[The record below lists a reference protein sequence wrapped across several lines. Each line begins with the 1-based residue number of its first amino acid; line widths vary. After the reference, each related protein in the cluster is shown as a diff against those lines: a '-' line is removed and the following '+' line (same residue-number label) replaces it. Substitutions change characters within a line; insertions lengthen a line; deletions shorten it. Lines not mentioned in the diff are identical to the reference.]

1 MLDPKLVSQVVR
13 EVLSRLTNAEVRS
26 AKAES
31 DTAPAARE
39 NHSDF
44 RLPTSAFGIY
54 TDMAAAVE
62 AAHASFLKLRE
73 SGVSARRKAINVI
86 RRMCV
91 EKATEW
97 GTLEFNET
105 KIGRLAHKIEKL
117 GICGDLVPGVEALE
131 RQAYSGDYGLTVI
144 DFAPW
149 GVIGAITP
157 STHSVP
163 TLTGNA
169 INMIAAGNSVVY
181 NTHPA
186 AAKCAAVAIRAYNEA
201 IHAETGIS
209 DLLTTVVK
217 PTLET
222 FDTMCHHPLVKL
234 LCVTGG
240 PAVVAAAMKTG
251 KRAICAGPGNPPVV
265 VDETADLAKA
275 ARSIIAGAAY
285 DNNLL
290 CIGEK
295 EVFVVE
301 AVADKLLEE
310 LSRAGAYRLNTAQ
323 IEALAQKAFVFP
335 QGQGAGCSHPVV
347 NRDLVGRDAAVLA
360 KAIGL
365 DIPASVEL
373 LVGETKADHIF
384 VDEEQMMPFLPIVR
398 VPDVDTAIAEA
409 VKAEH
414 GYRHT
419 GIMHSRNIDA
429 LTKMAQV
436 IDTTLFI
443 KNGPSMTGL
452 GLGGE
457 GFLSF
462 SIATPTGEGVTTPM
476 TFTRSRRCVMVEN
489 LNLY

>member
-1 MLDPKLVSQVVR
+1 MAAIDEKLVARVVG
-13 EVLSRLTNAEVRS
+13 EVLTRLSTQTPS
-26 AKAES
+26 AAPKRAPS
-31 DTAPAARE
+31 QTAYCVYE
-39 NHSDF
+39 
-44 RLPTSAFGIY
+44 
-54 TDMAAAVE
+54 DMNAAVE
-62 AAHASFLKLRE
+62 AAQRSFEMLRA
-73 SGVSARRKAINVI
+73 GGMTARKKAIAVI
-86 RRMCV
+86 RKLCV
-91 EKATEW
+91 QKAKEW
-97 GTLEFNET
+97 GEIEFNET
-105 KIGRLAHKIEKL
+105 KIGRLDHKIEKL
-117 GICGDLVPGVEALE
+117 SICGELVPGVEMIDRMAF
-131 RQAYSGDYGLTVI
+131 SGDSGLTVI
-144 DFAPW
+144 DYAPW

-169 INMIAAGNSVVY
+169 INMIAAGNAITY
-181 NTHPA
+181 NTHPS
-186 AAKCAAVAIRAYNEA
+186 AAKCAAIAVREYNQAIAK
-201 IHAETGIS
+201 ETGIT

-222 FDTMCHHPLVKL
+222 FDALCKHPHVKL

-251 KRAICAGPGNPPVV
+251 KRAVCAGPGNPPVV
-265 VDETADLAKA
+265 VDETADLDAA
-275 ARSIIAGAAY
+275 ARAIIQGASY

-295 EVFVVE
+295 EVFVV
-301 AVADKLLEE
+301 ASVADKLLEA
-310 LSRAGAYRLNTAQ
+310 LRKAGAVQLNAQQ
-323 IEALAQKAFVFP
+323 IEALAEKAFVFP
-335 QGQGAGCSHPVV
+335 QGKGAGCPHPVV

-365 DIPASVEL
+365 DIPASTQL
-373 LVGETKADHIF
+373 LFGETKADHIF
-384 VDEEQMMPFLPIVR
+384 VDEEQMMPFIPVVR
-398 VPDVDTAIAEA
+398 VPDVDAAIAEA
-409 VKAEH
+409 IKAEH
-414 GYRHT
+414 GYKHT
-419 GIMHSRNIDA
+419 GVMHSQNIRN
-429 LTKMAQV
+429 LTKMAQE

-443 KNGPSMTGL
+443 KNGPCMTGL

>member
-1 MLDPKLVSQVVR
+1 MATIDETLVSKVVR
-13 EVLSRLTNAEVRS
+13 EVLARLQTETKTAP
-26 AKAES
+26 
-31 DTAPAARE
+31 TAPAEQSR
-39 NHSDF
+39 
-44 RLPTSAFGIY
+44 FGVY
-54 TDMAAAVE
+54 DDMGAACE
-62 AAHASFLKLRE
+62 AAHRSFEKLRDL
-73 SGVSARRKAINVI
+73 GVSARRKAIQVI
-86 RRMCV
+86 RTMCV
-91 EKATEW
+91 AKAEEW
-97 GTLEFNET
+97 GSIEFAET
-105 KIGRLAHKIEKL
+105 KIGRLDHKIEKL
-117 GICGDLVPGVEALE
+117 KICGDLVPGVEFLE
-131 RQAYSGDYGLTVI
+131 RMAFSGDFGLTII

-149 GVIGAITP
+149 GVIGAVTP

-186 AAKCAAVAIRAYNEA
+186 AAKCAAIAIRAYNEA
-201 IHAETGIS
+201 IFAAIGIS

-222 FDTMCHHPLVKL
+222 FDQMCKHPNVRL

-265 VDETADLAKA
+265 VDETADLDLAAK
-275 ARSIIAGAAY
+275 SIIQGASY

-301 AVADKLLEE
+301 AVADKLIAALN
-310 LSRAGAYRLNTAQ
+310 RAGAVQLNAQQ
-323 IEALAQKAFVFP
+323 IEALAEKAFVFP
-335 QGQGAGCSHPVV
+335 QGKGAGCPHPVV

-360 KAIGL
+360 KSIGL
-365 DIPASVEL
+365 DVPPTTQL
-373 LVGETKADHIF
+373 LFGETKEDHLF
-384 VDEEQMMPFLPIVR
+384 VDEEQMMPFIPVVR
-398 VPDVDTAIAEA
+398 VPNVDAGIAAAIR
-409 VKAEH
+409 AEH
-414 GYRHT
+414 GYKHT
-419 GIMHSRNIDA
+419 AIMHSQNIRN

-436 IDTTLFI
+436 VDTTLFI
-443 KNGPSMTGL
+443 KNGPCMTGL

-462 SIATPTGEGVTTPM
+462 SVATPTGEGVTTPM

-489 LNLY
+489 LNLF

>member
-1 MLDPKLVSQVVR
+1 MANIDERLLAKVVG
-13 EVLSRLTNAEVRS
+13 EVLARLQTQLQPGAPTPS
-26 AKAES
+26 S
-31 DTAPAARE
+31 APAK
-39 NHSDF
+39 
-44 RLPTSAFGIY
+44 PAFGVY
-54 TDMAAAVE
+54 ERMEDSVE

-73 SGVSARRKAINVI
+73 KGVNARKQAIEVI
-86 RRMCV
+86 RKLCV
-91 EKATEW
+91 EKAQEW
-97 GTLEFNET
+97 GTIEFNET
-105 KIGRLAHKIEKL
+105 KIGRLDHKIEKL
-117 GICGDLVPGVEALE
+117 KICGPLVPGVEMLDRMAF
-131 RQAYSGDYGLTVI
+131 SGDFGLTLI

-169 INMIAAGNSVVY
+169 INMIAAGNAVVY
-181 NTHPA
+181 NTHPSA
-186 AAKCAAVAIRAYNEA
+186 ANCAAIAVKAYNEA
-201 IHAETGIS
+201 IFAVTGIS

-217 PTLET
+217 PTLDT
-222 FDTMCHHPLVKL
+222 FGVLCNHPKVRL

-275 ARSIIAGAAY
+275 AQSIIQGGSY

-295 EVFVVE
+295 EVFVVDS
-301 AVADKLLEE
+301 VADKLMEE
-310 LSRAGAYRLNTAQ
+310 LKKAGAVQLTPSQ
-323 IEALAQKAFVFP
+323 IEALAEKAFVFP
-335 QGQGAGCSHPVV
+335 QGKGAGCPHPVV

-365 DIPASVEL
+365 EVPASTML
-373 LVGETKADHIF
+373 LFGETKADHIF
-384 VDEEQMMPFLPIVR
+384 VDEEQMMPFMPIVR
-398 VPDVDTAIAEA
+398 VPNVDVAIEEA
-409 VKAEH
+409 IKAEH
-414 GYRHT
+414 GYKHT
-419 GIMHSRNIDA
+419 AIMHSQNIRN
-429 LTKMAQV
+429 LTKMAQAV
-436 IDTTLFI
+436 DTTLFI

-489 LNLY
+489 LNLF

>member
-1 MLDPKLVSQVVR
+1 MATIDERLVSRVVS
-13 EVLSRLTNAEVRS
+13 EVLTRLQTQTKIATPGPS
-26 AKAES
+26 S
-31 DTAPAARE
+31 
-39 NHSDF
+39 
-44 RLPTSAFGIY
+44 FGVY
-54 TDMAAAVE
+54 EDMAAACA
-62 AAHASFLKLRE
+62 AAHRSFEKLRDL
-73 SGVSARRKAINVI
+73 GVSARRKAIQVI

-91 EKATEW
+91 AHAQEW
-97 GTLEFNET
+97 GTIEFNET
-105 KIGRLAHKIEKL
+105 KIGRLEHKIEKL
-117 GICGDLVPGVEALE
+117 KICGDLVPGVEFLE
-131 RQAYSGDYGLTVI
+131 RMAFSGDFGLTII

-149 GVIGAITP
+149 GVIGAVTP

-186 AAKCAAVAIRAYNEA
+186 AAKCAAIAIRAYNEA
-201 IHAETGIS
+201 IFQEIGVS

-222 FDTMCHHPLVKL
+222 FDVMCKHPLVRL

-251 KRAICAGPGNPPVV
+251 KRAVCAGPGNPPVV
-265 VDETADLAKA
+265 VDETADLEVAAK
-275 ARSIIAGAAY
+275 SIIQGASY

-301 AVADKLLEE
+301 AVADKLIAALK
-310 LSRAGAYRLNTAQ
+310 RAGAVQLDAQ
-323 IEALAQKAFVFP
+323 QVEALADKAFVFP
-335 QGQGAGCSHPVV
+335 QGKGAGCPHPVV

-360 KAIGL
+360 RAIGF
-365 DIPASVEL
+365 DVPPATQL
-373 LVGETKADHIF
+373 LFGETKADHIF
-384 VDEEQMMPFLPIVR
+384 VDEEQMMPFIPVVR
-398 VPDVDTAIAEA
+398 VPNVDAGIAEA
-409 VKAEH
+409 IKAEH
-414 GYRHT
+414 GYKHT
-419 GIMHSRNIDA
+419 AIMHSQNIRN

-436 IDTTLFI
+436 VDTTLFI
-443 KNGPSMTGL
+443 KNGPCMTGL

-462 SIATPTGEGVTTPM
+462 SVATPTGEGVTTPM

-489 LNLY
+489 LNLF

>member
-1 MLDPKLVSQVVR
+1 MPIDEQIVTKVVS
-13 EVLSRLTNAEVRS
+13 EVLSRLRS
-26 AKAES
+26 QP
-31 DTAPAARE
+31 PAASSRP
-39 NHSDF
+39 SPSGSLGVYD
-44 RLPTSAFGIY
+44 
-54 TDMAAAVE
+54 DMNAACD
-62 AAHASFLKLRE
+62 AAQRSFEKLRE
-73 SGVSARRKAINVI
+73 SGVSARKKAIAAI
-86 RRMCV
+86 RRLCV
-91 EKATEW
+91 EKADEW
-97 GTLEFNET
+97 GRLEFEET
-105 KIGRLAHKIEKL
+105 RIGRLEHKIEKL
-117 GICGDLVPGVEALE
+117 RICGDLVPGVEMLE
-131 RQAYSGDYGLTVI
+131 RTAFSGDFGLTII

-149 GVIGAITP
+149 GVVGAVTP

-163 TLTGNA
+163 TITGNA
-169 INMIAAGNSVVY
+169 INMIAAGNAAVF
-181 NTHPA
+181 NAHPGA
-186 AAKCAAVAIRAYNEA
+186 ARCAATAIKAYNEA
-201 IHAETGIS
+201 IAKETGIT
-209 DLLTTVVK
+209 DLLCTVVK
-217 PTLET
+217 PTLES
-222 FDTMCHHPLVKL
+222 FQQMCDSPHVKL

-275 ARSIIAGAAY
+275 ALAIIQGAAY

-295 EVFVVE
+295 EVFVVD
-301 AVADKLLEE
+301 AVADRLMDE
-310 LSRAGAYRLNTAQ
+310 LRKAGAVQLDAAQ
-323 IEALAQKAFVFP
+323 IEALADKAFVFP
-335 QGQGAGCSHPVV
+335 QGQGAGCPHPSV

-365 DIPASVEL
+365 DVPASTQL
-373 LVGETKADHIF
+373 LFGETQAGHIF
-384 VDEEQMMPFLPIVR
+384 VDMEQMMPFIPIVR
-398 VPDVDTAIAEA
+398 VRDIDEAIREA

-414 GYRHT
+414 DYKHT
-419 GIMHSRNIDA
+419 AIIHSRNIEA

-436 IDTTLFI
+436 ADTTLFI

-476 TFTRSRRCVMVEN
+476 TFTRSRRCVMVDN

>member
-1 MLDPKLVSQVVR
+1 MASIDEQLVAKVVG
-13 EVLSRLTNAEVRS
+13 EVLQRLKTQNIS
-26 AKAES
+26 
-31 DTAPAARE
+31 
-39 NHSDF
+39 
-44 RLPTSAFGIY
+44 TSSGSTGFGVY
-54 TDMAAAVE
+54 EDMNAAVD
-62 AAHASFLKLRE
+62 AAQRSFIKLKA
-73 SGVSARRKAINVI
+73 GGMTARKKAIAVI
-86 RRMCV
+86 RKLCV
-91 EKATEW
+91 QKAKEW
-97 GTLEFNET
+97 GTIEFEET
-105 KIGRLAHKIEKL
+105 KIGRLDHKIEKL
-117 GICGDLVPGVEALE
+117 GICGDLVPGVEMLDRMAF
-131 RQAYSGDYGLTVI
+131 SGDSGLTVI
-144 DFAPW
+144 DYAPW

-169 INMIAAGNSVVY
+169 INMIAAGNAVVY

-186 AAKCAAVAIRAYNEA
+186 AAKCAAIAIREYNQA

-217 PTLET
+217 PTLDT
-222 FDTMCHHPLVKL
+222 FDAMCKHPDVKL

-251 KRAICAGPGNPPVV
+251 KRAVCAGPGNPPVV
-265 VDETADLAKA
+265 VDETADLDHA
-275 ARSIIAGAAY
+275 ARSIIQGASY

-295 EVFVVE
+295 EVFVV
-301 AVADKLLEE
+301 ASVADKLMEAL
-310 LSRAGAYRLNTAQ
+310 RKAGAVQLNASQ
-323 IEALAQKAFVFP
+323 VEALAEKAFVFP
-335 QGQGAGCSHPVV
+335 QGKGAGCPHPVV
-347 NRDLVGRDAAVLA
+347 NRDLVGRDASVLA

-365 DIPASVEL
+365 DVPASTQL
-373 LVGETKADHIF
+373 LFGETKADHIF
-384 VDEEQMMPFLPIVR
+384 VDEEQMMPFIPVVR
-398 VPDVDTAIAEA
+398 VPDVETAIAEA
-409 VKAEH
+409 IKAEH
-414 GYRHT
+414 GYKHT
-419 GIMHSRNIDA
+419 GIMHSQNIRN
-429 LTKMAQV
+429 LTKMAQE

-443 KNGPSMTGL
+443 KNGPCMTGL